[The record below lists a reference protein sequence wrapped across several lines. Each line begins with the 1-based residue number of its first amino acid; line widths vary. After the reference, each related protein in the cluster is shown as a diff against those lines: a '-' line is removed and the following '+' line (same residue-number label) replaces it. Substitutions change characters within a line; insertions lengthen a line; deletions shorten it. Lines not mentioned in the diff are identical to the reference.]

1 MKLFHK
7 EVKFMIFIKGT
18 APEIAEENQTH
29 PNPVIHPGREMNL
42 IFWFSLFRL
51 FNLLVDV
58 SRGNLVL
65 FSWWTTKFHLLP
77 YP

>member
-29 PNPVIHPGREMNL
+29 PNPVIHPGRDMNL
-42 IFWFSLFRL
+42 IF
-51 FNLLVDV
+51 
-58 SRGNLVL
+58 
-65 FSWWTTKFHLLP
+65 
-77 YP
+77 